1 VTALTTDVV
10 MVDGARLEYDV
21 AGTGEPVV
29 LLHPGLWDRRTW
41 DDQFG
46 LFSRT
51 YRVLRYDARGYGRS
65 SPIEPGRAYSQVGD
79 LAAVMD
85 AAGFDRAALV
95 GCSMGGGTA
104 LDFTLTDPARVT
116 ALVLVA
122 PGVSGTEEGT
132 PEEEDWHA
140 ERWAP
145 IESLIE
151 AGDLEGAMD
160 LCLRSFWATLGTDDP
175 AGARVRE
182 IAFDNLHTLTMDESG
197 DAGIDPPAYARLEY
211 VTSPTLVMP
220 ADHDPPYARRVYA
233 DLVDRIPG
241 ARVVHISEVDHVVN
255 LRKPAEFDR
264 AVLGFLGD
272 VL

>member
-1 VTALTTDVV
+1 VAAPLTDIVE
-10 MVDGARLEYDV
+10 VDGARIEYDL
-21 AGTGEPVV
+21 AGDGEPVV

-46 LFSRT
+46 VFSRT

-65 SPIEPGRAYSQVGD
+65 SAIEPGRPYSRVDD
-79 LAAVMD
+79 LLAVMD
-85 AAGFDRAALV
+85 AVGFERAALV

-104 LDFTLTDPARVT
+104 LDCSLARPDRLT

-132 PEEEDWHA
+132 PEEEAWDA
-140 ERWAP
+140 ERWEP
-145 IESLIE
+145 IERLIGS
-151 AGDLEGAMD
+151 GDLDGAMD
-160 LCLRSFWATLGTDDP
+160 ECLRSYWATLGTDDP

-182 IAFDNLHTLTMDESG
+182 IAFDNLHTLTIDES
-197 DAGIDPPAYARLEY
+197 AERGIEPPAYERLED
-211 VTSPTLVMP
+211 VAAPTLLLP
-220 ADHDPPYARRVYA
+220 ADHDPPYARRIYA
-233 DLVDRIPG
+233 ELGERIPG
-241 ARVVHISEVDHVVN
+241 VRVVAIPDVDHVVN
-255 LRKPAEFDR
+255 LRKPAEFDD

>member
-10 MVDGARLEYDV
+10 DVDGARLEYDL
-21 AGTGEPVV
+21 AGDGEPIV

-41 DDQFG
+41 DGQFAV
-46 LFSRT
+46 FSRA

-65 SPIEPGRAYSQVGD
+65 SRPEPGRPYSCVGD

-85 AAGFDRAALV
+85 AAGFERAALV

-104 LDFTLTDPARVT
+104 LDFALTDPPRVT

-132 PEEEDWHA
+132 PEEEAWHA

-145 IESLIE
+145 IESSIE
-151 AGDLEGAMD
+151 AGDLEEAMD
-160 LCLRSFWATLGTDDP
+160 RCLASFWTTLGTDDP

-197 DAGIDPPAYARLEY
+197 DPGIDPPAYARLED
-211 VTSPTLVMP
+211 VSVPTLVLP
-220 ADHDPPYARRVYA
+220 ADHDPPYARRIYGE
-233 DLVDRIPG
+233 LGERIRG
-241 ARVVHISEVDHVVN
+241 ARVVRIPDVDHVVN
-255 LRKPAEFDR
+255 LRKPAEFDD

>member
-10 MVDGARLEYDV
+10 EVDGARLEYDL
-21 AGTGEPVV
+21 AGYGAPVV

-41 DDQFG
+41 DDQLG
-46 LFSRT
+46 RFSQA
-51 YRVLRYDARGYGRS
+51 YRVLRFDARGYGRS
-65 SPIEPGRAYSQVGD
+65 SRPVPGRPYSHVED

-85 AAGFDRAALV
+85 AVGFERAALV

-104 LDFTLTDPARVT
+104 LDFALTYPGRVS

-132 PEEEDWHA
+132 PEDESWFA

-145 IESLIE
+145 IEALIE
-151 AGDLEGAMD
+151 GGDLEGAMD

-175 AGARVRE
+175 AGARVRA

-197 DAGIDPPAYARLEY
+197 DVGVDPPAYARLED
-211 VTSPTLVMP
+211 VAAPTLVVP
-220 ADHDPPYARRVYA
+220 ADHDPPYARRIYA
-233 DLVDRIPG
+233 ELAPRIPG
-241 ARVVHISEVDHVVN
+241 ARTIRIPDVDHVVN
-255 LRKPAEFDR
+255 LRKPAEFDD
-264 AVLGFLGD
+264 AVLGFLGE